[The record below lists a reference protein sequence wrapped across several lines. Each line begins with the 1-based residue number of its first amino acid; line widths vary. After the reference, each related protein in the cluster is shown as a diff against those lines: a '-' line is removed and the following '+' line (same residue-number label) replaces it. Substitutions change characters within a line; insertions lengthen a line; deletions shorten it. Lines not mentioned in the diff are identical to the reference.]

1 MYLPFIGVKEGG
13 AEDVL
18 VSEMRSWQWWL
29 EHLERDSYPCHSET
43 SRLVQG
49 IVMIT

>member
-1 MYLPFIGVKEGG
+1 MHLPFIGVKEGG

-29 EHLERDSYPCHSET
+29 EHWRGTRTRGTVKPRDSF
-43 SRLVQG
+43 
-49 IVMIT
+49 MA